1 MKTVKV
7 ALLAAAGIVALVALA
22 LVILV
27 ATFDPNKYKPEIAAA
42 VKEKTGRTLAIEGN
56 IGLSLFPD
64 LGVAVG
70 KISLSEPDSSRIF
83 ARIDQARVSVA
94 LMPLLSRQVVVDRVT
109 LSGVSVDLVKHKDG
123 KTNFGDLAGA
133 GAGAPAAPAHK
144 QEPAHAQAQNAMRV
158 EIAGIEVRAST
169 VGWHDEVS
177 GNRYK
182 VSIAEFKTGRI
193 AGGVPGKLS
202 LAARVEATQ
211 PRTDIQLSVASGY
224 RLDLEHQALALSGL
238 ELKVSEAAAG
248 SAPTSV
254 RGEAEIDLA
263 TQGLR
268 FTLDVDRLNLDRYLP
283 PPAKKGA
290 AGAPPARGAGATAAS
305 QTSANQADQPIDL
318 SSLKG
323 LKLKGSVKVGEL
335 VVSNVKAEKV
345 DVGVQAAGGR
355 IEVKPLSASLYR
367 GSFSGGASVDAGSNH
382 FSLKGKLE
390 GVAIGPLLKDAL
402 DNDMLEGRGD
412 VALDVQTGG
421 ATVAAMKKAL
431 SGSAT
436 VSLRDGALKGI
447 NLGEAMN
454 KARALAGSKSAAEH
468 AGGTGERTDFAE
480 ILATFVIKGGVA
492 HNEDLSARSPLL
504 RLSGSGNI
512 DIGANAI
519 DYLAKA
525 SLVATSSGQG
535 GPDAAG
541 LRAVTVPVKISGTLD
556 APRFRADLGAAV
568 GGAVKQRAE
577 EKVKDAVQDRLRGL
591 LRR

>member
-1 MKTVKV
+1 MKIVKYS
-7 ALLAAAGIVALVALA
+7 LLAAAGIVALVVLA

-27 ATFDPNKYKPEIAAA
+27 ATFDPDKYKPQIAAA

-56 IGLSLFPD
+56 IGLSLFPG

-94 LMPLLSRQVVVDRVT
+94 LLPLWSRQVVIDRVT

-123 KTNFGDLAGA
+123 RTNFADLAGA
-133 GAGAPAAPAHK
+133 GGGAAAAPAHK
-144 QEPAHAQAQNAMRV
+144 QAPTHAQAQNAMRV

-169 VGWHDEVS
+169 VGWNDEVS

-193 AGGVPGKLS
+193 ASGVPGKLS
-202 LAARVEATQ
+202 LDARIEATQ
-211 PRTDIQLSVASGY
+211 PKTDLRLVVASGY
-224 RLDLEHQALALSGL
+224 RIDLERKTVALSGL
-238 ELKVSEAAAG
+238 ELTISDGASG
-248 SAPTSV
+248 SSPATSV
-254 RGEAEIDLA
+254 KGDVEFDASS
-263 TQGLR
+263 QGLR
-268 FTLDVDRLNLDRYLP
+268 FTLGVDRLNLDRYLP
-283 PPAKKGA
+283 PPAKGVS
-290 AGAPPARGAGATAAS
+290 ARGAGASPA
-305 QTSANQADQPIDL
+305 QQADKPIDL
-318 SSLKG
+318 SALKG
-323 LKLKGSVKVGEL
+323 LNLKGSVKVGEL

-345 DVGVQAAGGR
+345 EVGVQAAAGR
-355 IEVKPLSASLYR
+355 IEVKPLSASLYG
-367 GSFSGGASVDAGSNH
+367 GSFSGGASVDAGNNH
-382 FSLKGKLE
+382 IALKGKLE

-402 DNDMLEGRGD
+402 DNDLLEGRGD
-412 VALDVQTGG
+412 VALEVQTAG
-421 ATVAAMKKAL
+421 ASVAAMKKAL
-431 SGSAT
+431 SGSAS

-454 KARALAGSKSAAEH
+454 KARAFAGSKSAAEH
-468 AGGTGERTDFAE
+468 AGGTAERTDFAE
-480 ILATFVIKGGVA
+480 ILASFVIKGGIA

-504 RLSGSGNI
+504 RLSGSGDI

-541 LRAVTVPVKISGTLD
+541 LRGVTVPVKISGTLD

-568 GGAVKQRAE
+568 GDVVKQRAE
-577 EKVKDAVQDRLRGL
+577 EKLKEQVQDRLKGL

>member
-7 ALLAAAGIVALVALA
+7 ALFAAAGIVALVVLA

-70 KISLSEPDSSRIF
+70 KISLSEPNSSRIF

-94 LMPLLSRQVVVDRVT
+94 LLPLLSRQVVVDRVT
-109 LSGVSVDLVKHKDG
+109 LSGLSVDLVKHKDG
-123 KTNFGDLAGA
+123 KTNFADLVAPAGGA
-133 GAGAPAAPAHK
+133 AASPRREAPAAGAP
-144 QEPAHAQAQNAMRV
+144 RL
-158 EIAGIEVRAST
+158 EIAGIEVRASN
-169 VGWHDEVS
+169 VGWHDEAS
-177 GNRYK
+177 GGRYK
-182 VSIAEFKTGRI
+182 VSIGEFRTGRI
-193 AGGVPGKLS
+193 ASGVPGKLS
-202 LAARVEATQ
+202 LAARIEATQ
-211 PRTDIQLSVASGY
+211 PKTDLQLGVTSGY
-224 RLDLEHQALALSGL
+224 RVDLERKTVAFSGL
-238 ELKVSEAAAG
+238 ELKISDAASG
-248 SAPTSV
+248 SSPATTIKGDV
-254 RGEAEIDLA
+254 EFDLSS
-263 TQGLR
+263 QGLR
-268 FTLDVDRLNLDRYLP
+268 FMLGVDRLNLDRYFP
-283 PPAKKGA
+283 PPAKRGA
-290 AGAPPARGAGATAAS
+290 AGATTAS
-305 QTSANQADQPIDL
+305 QGSASQAEQPIDL
-318 SSLKG
+318 SALKG
-323 LKLKGSVKVGEL
+323 LKLQGSVKIGEL

-345 DVGVQAAGGR
+345 DVRVLAAGGR

-367 GSFSGGASVDAGSNH
+367 GSFSGGASVDAGNNH
-382 FSLKGKLE
+382 ISLKGKLE

-402 DNDMLEGRGD
+402 DNDLLEGRGD
-412 VALDVQTGG
+412 VALDVQTAG

-480 ILATFVIKGGVA
+480 ILATFVIKGGIA

-535 GPDAAG
+535 GTDAAG

-556 APRFRADLGAAV
+556 APRFRADLRAAV

-577 EKVKDAVQDRLRGL
+577 EKLKEQVQDRLRGF